1 MQAENVSNLE
11 KVIEELRFK
20 NKQFE
25 QEVAH
30 LKETLMTKEEAHDLH
45 LRAYQDTQ
53 ERQEE
58 QLTSL
63 EARVSWRGW
72 EKEVE

>member
-1 MQAENVSNLE
+1 MYTQAEKVSSL
-11 KVIEELRFK
+11 EELVEELHFK

-30 LKETLMTKEEAHDLH
+30 LKETLVTKEEAHDLH
-45 LRAYQDTQ
+45 LRAYQDTH

-58 QLTSL
+58 QLTLL
-63 EARVSWRGW
+63 ENRVA
-72 EKEVE
+72 EIYIPCP